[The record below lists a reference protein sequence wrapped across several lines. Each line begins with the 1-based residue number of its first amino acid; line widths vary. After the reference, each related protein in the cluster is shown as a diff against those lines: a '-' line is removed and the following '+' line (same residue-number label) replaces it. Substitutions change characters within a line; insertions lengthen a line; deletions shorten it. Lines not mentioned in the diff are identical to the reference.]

1 VSQPVRIGAGSR
13 IADREGTHE
22 PGDVVDY
29 PSPALVELA
38 TTGAL
43 DPETGEPYC
52 SLVGV
57 QSPTTKKVVA
67 PDVSDAT
74 ENP

>member
-38 TTGAL
+38 KSGAV

-57 QSPTTKKVVA
+57 QSPTTKKVV
-67 PDVSDAT
+67 VSDAT

>member
-1 VSQPVRIGAGSR
+1 VSQPVRIGNGSR
-13 IADREGTHE
+13 IAGREGTHE
-22 PGDVVDY
+22 PGEVVDF

-38 TTGAL
+38 TNGAI

-52 SLVGV
+52 TLVG
-57 QSPTTKKVVA
+57 SPPAKKVVA